1 MLVETR
7 GNDGTRKDRSDFFSA
22 ILNPKVSFGGL
33 WTPKSLPKLNL
44 SEIENLSYSA
54 LTAHIFKKIGIDSAI
69 NLDAYKNFDD
79 KNLPLSYTRIAPNAF
94 LQNLFSGPTRAF
106 KDMAMQPFG
115 ALLCD
120 LAKKRREKY
129 LILTATSGDTG
140 PATLEAIKD
149 RENIFGICMFP
160 KDGTSAV
167 QRRQMT
173 TIDAKNIAVLEILGD
188 FDATQNALKNL
199 LNDAE
204 FGAFLESQNLH
215 LSASNSVNFGRIAFQ
230 IIYHAYNYIFLRQND
245 ALANG
250 EKFSIVVPSGN
261 FGNAL
266 GAFYAKLMGIPIAK
280 IIIATNAN
288 CVLKDFIS
296 SGIYDLR
303 NRALIK
309 TNSPA
314 MDILKS
320 SNVER
325 VLFAL
330 FGAERTKE
338 LMSDLDA
345 QKYYEL
351 RSDELAR
358 LQEFFSAYSFDDDA
372 VCATIRRYAE
382 QNIIIDP
389 HTANAILGANSASR
403 SDFLGSNAE
412 SSLDS
417 ANEKIIICATAEWVK
432 FVPTIKSALDSANRA
447 PINAKNAESNAKNAE
462 SVRDSSPTAQNDK
475 IMDYNADSANFDE
488 KEAMQEIAQK
498 FNLKI
503 HKNIIN
509 LFDKDE
515 KNCTKLKENEIK
527 KAIISMCN
535 KFLEN

>member
-1 MLVETR
+1 MVEKILVETR
-7 GNDGTRKDRSDFFSA
+7 GNNGTREDRSDFFSA
-22 ILNPKVSFGGL
+22 ILNPKASFGGL
-33 WTPKSLPKLNL
+33 WAPKSLPKLNL

-54 LTAHIFKKIGIDSAI
+54 LTAHIFGKIGIDSAI
-69 NLDAYKNFDD
+69 NLDAYQTFDD
-79 KNLPLSYTRIAPNAF
+79 KNLPLSYTKIEPNIF
-94 LQNLFSGPTRAF
+94 LQNLFTGPTRAF

-120 LAKKRREKY
+120 LAKKRGENY

-173 TIDAKNIAVLEILGD
+173 TIDAKNIAVLEVKGD
-188 FDATQNALKNL
+188 FDTTQNALKNL
-199 LNDAE
+199 LNDAD
-204 FGAFLESQNLH
+204 FGAFLDSQNLR

-230 IIYHAYNYIFLRQND
+230 IIYHAYNYIFLRQNG

-266 GAFYAKLMGIPIAK
+266 GAFYAKIMGIPIAK

-288 CVLKDFIS
+288 CILRDFIS

-338 LMSDLDA
+338 LMSDLEA

-351 RSDELAR
+351 RSDELAQ
-358 LQEFFSAYSFDDDA
+358 LQEFFSAYSFDDSA
-372 VCATIRRYAE
+372 VCATIRHYAKRGV
-382 QNIIIDP
+382 IIDP
-389 HTANAILGANSASR
+389 HTANGILGANSASR

-412 SSLDS
+412 SALDS
-417 ANEKIIICATAEWVK
+417 ASEKIIICATAEWVK
-432 FVPTIKSALDSANRA
+432 FVPTIKSALDSAN
-447 PINAKNAESNAKNAE
+447 
-462 SVRDSSPTAQNDK
+462 
-475 IMDYNADSANFDE
+475 FDE
-488 KEAMQEIAQK
+488 KEAMQEIAKK

-509 LFDKDE
+509 LFDKEE
-515 KNCTKLKENEIK
+515 KNCTKLSENEIK
-527 KAIISMCN
+527 KAIISACN